1 MPAPSP
7 SPRFWRGRRL
17 GLEQLLLYRNGVHAW
32 GDISREIAKRAM
44 AMGYLCTG
52 EVDDSNVDEIRVLR
66 PLDHILWGSDS
77 ESKAEDEEQAW
88 MCFEGGG
95 VRRCI

>member
-1 MPAPSP
+1 
-7 SPRFWRGRRL
+7 
-17 GLEQLLLYRNGVHAW
+17 
-32 GDISREIAKRAM
+32 
-44 AMGYLCTG
+44 MGYLCTG

-66 PLDHILWGSDS
+66 PLGHVLWGSDS

-88 MCFEGGG
+88 MGFEGGG